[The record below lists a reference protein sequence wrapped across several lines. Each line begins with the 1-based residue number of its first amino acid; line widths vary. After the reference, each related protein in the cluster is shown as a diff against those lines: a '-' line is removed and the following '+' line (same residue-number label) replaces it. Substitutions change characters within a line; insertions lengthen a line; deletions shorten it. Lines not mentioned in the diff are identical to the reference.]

1 MARKDL
7 STDPINLKAMWTKAK
22 KFYQELKKTGLSD
35 IAIAAILGNIA
46 QESSFNPKA
55 RAGSYS
61 GYIQNQ
67 KEIVNWVIK
76 NFGGYDHI
84 HQMNYLIAGLTQKLP
99 DKISQWGKELNKRF
113 NTFLQGLT
121 NNISVAQATKLW
133 ESSYEKSGGQELQK
147 RINYANYFYDQILNE
162 KKQVSQPKKPKLKQ
176 KNKVVAQQIPQINY
190 PQEILTMDQS
200 QPEYT
205 AQTNYTNN
213 NLPLFFDFKNY
224 QFDQEP
230 VSQNAQQATTEF
242 DLPLF
247 ATNYKNGGKLIK
259 RGQQGMKVVQTA
271 PFNVEIY
278 LEKDP
283 ISHPELQ
290 TYIPG
295 LDPEERMDAVVQQLA
310 PQYNPITNKVNQN
323 STYQPTIK
331 QQNLQMIPYDDPAG
345 NIMTGIITLPFGGTA
360 VKYTPKLGQ
369 IIWGAIKQTMKNPKP
384 FLKNLFYDT
393 GSWIAL
399 NEGTRLATGET
410 ADQKLNWWMG
420 FPKNEGPAFLLTG
433 TAAGIGRRLATK
445 GINLASQALSPEYA
459 LKVNLQN
466 SIESS
471 PLITQT
477 PEGVFIQNQA
487 KETVQPL
494 TQESIQERAAQLAQQ
509 LKNLQKDLGE
519 ETVQLYSDKEAEEIK
534 RLAVVLGLKP
544 KNGIDGDVT
553 FVGQINRNEPLDQA
567 LVNLYNYRIKNNFT
581 PVQDNISLPNYIVN
595 TSNGLDFINA
605 SNNPEKYITSLTKQ
619 PIIASIQK
627 NYSPG
632 VSGFRMTTDVGRAHS
647 QIHTTKTPLETKIT
661 TIHENI
667 GHGMN
672 PLAKY
677 YQSDT
682 FGGKTMQQ
690 VYEDLANN
698 IWNPIAAQT
707 QYREYTLPWI
717 EIQAEVSNINSFILK
732 RLQKVYNMSP
742 KQILE
747 LSEKQ
752 PEKLDLM
759 FKTVVD
765 DLSAEELQSMLS
777 TLGSRY
783 ARQMIRFM
791 PGSNGLATQDQVFNF
806 MARPQTPSNEQ
817 FLYDTLKQ
825 LRDKNSQY
833 TKEQANAYLNTF
845 KNILKYGFSIL
856 GLGTSIENQ
865 N

>member
-1 MARKDL
+1 MPKRDL
-7 STDPINLKAMWTKAK
+7 STDPINLKAMWQKAQK
-22 KFYQELKKTGLSD
+22 IYLKLKQVGLSD
-35 IAIAAILGNIA
+35 VIIAAVLGNIA
-46 QESSFNPKA
+46 QESSFDHNA
-55 RAGSYS
+55 RVGKHS
-61 GYIQNQ
+61 GYFGNQ
-67 KEIVNWVIK
+67 TEIENWIIK
-76 NFGGYDHI
+76 NFGGYTDV
-84 HQMNYLIAGLTQKLP
+84 HQTNYLIAGLTGKLP
-99 DKISQWGKELNKRF
+99 DIKSLWGRDLKNRF
-113 NTFLQGLT
+113 DKFIKGITKNT
-121 NNISVAQATKLW
+121 SVAQATKLW
-133 ESSYEKSGGQELQK
+133 EASYEKSGGQELQK
-147 RINYANYFYDQILNE
+147 RINYANYFYNQIINE
-162 KKQVSQPKKPKLKQ
+162 NKQASQSKKPAIKQ
-176 KNKVVAQQIPQINY
+176 KNKVVTQQVPQINF
-190 PQEILTMDQS
+190 PQEILTMEYPQ
-200 QPEYT
+200 QEYT
-205 AQTNYTNN
+205 AQTNYTSN
-213 NLPLFFDFKNY
+213 NLPLFFDFKDY
-224 QFDQEP
+224 QFNQEP
-230 VSQNAQQATTEF
+230 ISQNAQQATTEF

-259 RGQQGMKVVQTA
+259 RGQQGMKVVQTT
-271 PFNVEIY
+271 PYNVEVY

-295 LDPEERMDAVVQQLA
+295 LDPEERMDAVVQQLT

-323 STYQPTIK
+323 NTYQPTVE
-331 QQNLQMIPYDDPAG
+331 QQNLKMIPYNDPAG
-345 NIMTGIITLPFGGTA
+345 EVMTGLITLPFGSTA
-360 VKYTPKLGQ
+360 IKYTPKLGQ
-369 IIWGAIKQTMKNPKP
+369 IIWGAIKQTMKNPKS

-393 GSWIAL
+393 GAWIGL
-399 NEGTRLATGET
+399 NEGTRAITGKT
-410 ADQKLNWWMG
+410 ADQKLNWAMG
-420 FPKNEGPAFLLTG
+420 FPEDEGPAFLLTG
-433 TAAGIGRRLATK
+433 TAAGIGRRLAAK
-445 GINLASQALSPEYA
+445 GINLAGQILSPKYA
-459 LKVNLQN
+459 LKVNLEN
-466 SIESS
+466 NIKSS
-471 PLITQT
+471 PLITYT

-494 TQESIQERAAQLAQQ
+494 TQESIQERATQLAQQ

-534 RLAVVLGLKP
+534 RLAVVLGLEP
-544 KNGIDGDVT
+544 KNGINGDVT
-553 FVGQINRNEPLDQA
+553 FVGQINRNEPLDKA

-581 PVQDNISLPNYIVN
+581 QVQDNISLPNYIVN
-595 TSNGLDFINA
+595 TSEGLNFVNA
-605 SNNPEKYITSLTKQ
+605 SNNPEKYITSLTEQ

-632 VSGFRMTTDVGRAHS
+632 VSGFRMTTDMGRVHS
-647 QIHTTKTPLETKIT
+647 QIHTARTPLETKIT

-742 KQILE
+742 EQILE

-752 PEKLDLM
+752 PEKLDSM

-791 PGSNGLATQDQVFNF
+791 PGSNGLAAQDQVFNF
-806 MARPQTPSNEQ
+806 MTRPQTPSNEQ

-833 TKEQANAYLNTF
+833 TKEQANTYLNNF
-845 KNILKYGFSIL
+845 KNVLKYGFSIL
-856 GLGTSIENQ
+856 GLGTTVENQ